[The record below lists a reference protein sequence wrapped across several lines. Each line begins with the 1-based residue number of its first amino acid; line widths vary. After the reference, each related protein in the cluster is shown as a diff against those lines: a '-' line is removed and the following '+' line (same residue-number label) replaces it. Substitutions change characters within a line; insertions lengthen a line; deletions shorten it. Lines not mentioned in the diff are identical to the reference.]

1 MLDTS
6 TSLSLLTLMEIVGPI
21 VLAAALI
28 FGILQYRKR
37 TRGMSIRTE
46 ETTRKLYRDAAEEER
61 QEEARL

>member
-1 MLDTS
+1 
-6 TSLSLLTLMEIVGPI
+6 MEIVGPI

-37 TRGMSIRTE
+37 TRGMTIRTE